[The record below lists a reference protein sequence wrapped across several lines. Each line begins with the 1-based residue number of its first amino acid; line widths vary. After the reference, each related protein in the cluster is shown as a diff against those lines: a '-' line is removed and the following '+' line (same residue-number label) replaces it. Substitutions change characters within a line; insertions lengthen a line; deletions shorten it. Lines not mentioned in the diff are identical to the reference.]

1 MLTNRAGLASRSP
14 SKERSRCLPAAAET
28 LRRGPPGASSTLTSV
43 PSLLLHLCAVEEL
56 AGVPDLLSAPVA
68 KALAEDLEYARLGTA
83 LPDLPRYEGVR
94 GGLQL
99 LWPLKATTPFAQ
111 LFHRRAPVTM
121 GLKFAELVANGALVG
136 REPGLA
142 FACGYFCHLALD
154 RVLGPP
160 ASRLAEKHRGP
171 RESLDEARRRVE
183 WTQALF
189 YLEHRHG
196 RPMVGEPQLRE
207 SFRLG
212 KRRLPTAGVGRGLY
226 ELIRLGSEEA
236 LQASPDKRQVDR
248 WVRGAF
254 LHGLILSSPL
264 AASSRHLLTKLSRR
278 ELFSGEDVDVPVL
291 MAEALA
297 SARRVLERVHAFIS
311 RGLFSRS
318 ARERFLADFPEGE
331 LEPCAA

>member
-1 MLTNRAGLASRSP
+1 V
-14 SKERSRCLPAAAET
+14 PA
-28 LRRGPPGASSTLTSV
+28 
-43 PSLLLHLCAVEEL
+43 LLLHLAAVEEL
-56 AGVPDLLSAPVA
+56 ASAPDLLSAPLA
-68 KALAEDLEYARLGTA
+68 RALGEDLEYARLGTA

-99 LWPLKATTPFAQ
+99 LFPRRPPTGFAE
-111 LFHRRAPVTM
+111 LFHQRAPVAM

-154 RVLGPP
+154 RVMGPL
-160 ASRLAEKHRGP
+160 ATRLAKQHRGP
-171 RESLDEARRRVE
+171 RESLEEARRRVE

-196 RPMVGEPQLRE
+196 RPMLGDAQIRAR
-207 SFRLG
+207 FRLG

-226 ELIRLGSEEA
+226 ELIRLGAEEA
-236 LQASPDKRQVDR
+236 LQAAPEKRQVDA

-254 LHGLILSSPL
+254 LHGLVLSTPL
-264 AASSRHLLTKLSRR
+264 AAPSKNLMTKLSRR
-278 ELFSGEDVDVPVL
+278 ELFVGEDVDVPAL
-291 MAEALA
+291 MAGSLA
-297 SARRVLERVHAFIS
+297 GARKVLERLHAFIS
-311 RGLFSRS
+311 RGLFSRR
-318 ARERFLADFPEGE
+318 ARERFMLDFPEGG